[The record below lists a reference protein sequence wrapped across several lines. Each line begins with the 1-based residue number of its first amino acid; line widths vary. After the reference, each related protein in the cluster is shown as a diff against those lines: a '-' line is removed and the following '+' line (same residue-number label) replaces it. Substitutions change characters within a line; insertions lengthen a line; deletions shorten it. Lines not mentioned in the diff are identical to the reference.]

1 MKIVLCIDPILVRLD
16 FRLSLLLVSTYS
28 RSIMCLE
35 EKAEGVSSVLHF
47 EQSEQK
53 GEDDNKN
60 TEPDV
65 DSKSLFRR

>member
-1 MKIVLCIDPILVRLD
+1 MKIVLCIDPISVRLD
-16 FRLSLLLVSTYS
+16 FRLSLLPVSTYS

-47 EQSEQK
+47 EQPEQE
-53 GEDDNKN
+53 GEDDNEN

-65 DSKSLFRR
+65 DSESLFCR